1 MWAVNQTAVFENW
14 WDELSEQEQE
24 QEQDDV
30 TAVVEVGLKARSD
43 ARVAHPVPR

>member
-14 WDELSEQEQE
+14 WDELSEQEQ
-24 QEQDDV
+24 DDV

-43 ARVAHPVPR
+43 ARAAHPVPR

>member
-1 MWAVNQTAVFENW
+1 MWAVNQAAVFENW
-14 WDELSEQEQE
+14 WDELSE

>member
-14 WDELSEQEQE
+14 WDELSEQEQ
-24 QEQDDV
+24 DDV
-30 TAVVEVGLKARSD
+30 IAVVEVGLKARSD

>member
-14 WDELSEQEQE
+14 WDELSE

>member
-1 MWAVNQTAVFENW
+1 MWDVCQVAVFENW
-14 WDELSEQEQE
+14 WDELSE